1 MASIGGLSA
10 TASSGMNSASS
21 IRGYGGLASG
31 LDRDSLI
38 ENMTYATRSKIAAQ
52 KQKMQTFQW
61 QQTAMQ
67 NITSKLYEFSSKY
80 MSYTSSSNLTSSKLF
95 SRNLV
100 TALGDNSKYLSVSG
114 SGVSADTISVL
125 GVKSLAKNAQMSSNG
140 VVSDQTLKTGSISN
154 NLKDTIPLDMVSGDT
169 MYITYGTKT
178 YSVTLSS
185 AYDYSSPEAA
195 VASFNK
201 ALSDVTIG
209 TDKTLADVMEVTE
222 TDGYLKF
229 VHKEEDG
236 TGNNLVL
243 SGCTGDLLT
252 DLGFMAA
259 DEKFGDLSAERIMIT
274 KEGLKGEIKKAE
286 FQKDTSISDIL
297 SGKKISFS
305 YNGTIKWITLD
316 EYAGSSDLGAVKADL
331 QSKLDDAFG
340 KGRISVELKADGST
354 KSYFAFSTTMP
365 GGDSGSDTSSS
376 LAITAADKGI
386 LGDAANTVFGI
397 RSGESNRLN
406 LSASIANSGLKDVG
420 GTLDGEMVIE
430 NDGKSV
436 NLKDLGLS
444 WESSVSD
451 IMNAIN
457 NSKELG
463 IKVSYQ
469 SNTDK
474 FVVQST
480 EQGAGGQIELKGNLA
495 SVLFGAENTNY
506 TVEQGQ
512 DAVILVQYAGSN
524 TTSEITRGSNTISMD
539 GLNVTLKGTFG
550 YKDGK
555 YVEGTS
561 AVTFN
566 ASVDTDNTTSIVK
579 EMIDA
584 YNEAL
589 DLINSEVN
597 QKPDRDYTPL
607 TDEQKEEMSDSQI
620 EKWETEAK
628 KGLLF
633 NDTDLRGLADSLRFI
648 IPSGLRADFEKMGI
662 TVSTSYKDN
671 GKLVFNETEFKAAL
685 GTDPD
690 AVMQAFTASVSKN
703 EDGTTNAGGLMTSM
717 KTIMDRY
724 ASMTGAT
731 KGILVEHA
739 GSVYAPTS
747 VLKNGMQ
754 TQIDSIKNY
763 ITQLNKK
770 LATEQDRYVSQ
781 FTALETLI
789 SQMNSQSG
797 YLSSMFSS

>member
-10 TASSGMNSASS
+10 TSSSGMNSASS

-154 NLKDTIPLDMVSGDT
+154 NLKEKIPLDMVSGDT

-185 AYDYSSPEAA
+185 GEDYSSPEAA
-195 VASFNK
+195 TAAINK
-201 ALSDVTIG
+201 ALSNVTIG
-209 TDKTLADVMEVTE
+209 TDKTLADVMEVTQ
-222 TDGYLKF
+222 TNKILTF
-229 VHKEEDG
+229 VHKSEDK
-236 TGNNLVL
+236 TGNNLLL
-243 SGCTGDLLT
+243 SGGTGDILK
-252 DLGFMAA
+252 DLGFMKA
-259 DEKFGDLSAERIMIT
+259 DEEFTDLDATRLTIT
-274 KEGLKGEIKKAE
+274 QEGLEATEEAE
-286 FQKDTSISDIL
+286 FQKDTSISDVL

-305 YNGTIKWITLD
+305 YNGAIKWITLD
-316 EYAGSSDLGAVKADL
+316 KYDGSSDLEAVKADL

-340 KGRISVELKADGST
+340 KGRISVELKADGSS
-354 KSYFAFSTTMP
+354 KSYFAFSTTIP
-365 GGDSGSDTSSS
+365 GGAPGSDTSSS

-420 GTLDGEMVIE
+420 GTLDGEMIIE
-430 NDGKSV
+430 NNGKSV

-495 SVLFGAENTNY
+495 SVLFGAEKTNY

-550 YKDGK
+550 YEDGK

-584 YNEAL
+584 YNKAL

-662 TVSTSYKDN
+662 TVSTSYSDN

-685 GTDPD
+685 ETDPD

-731 KGILVEHA
+731 KGILVERA

-754 TQIDSIKNY
+754 TQIDSIKDY

>member
-154 NLKDTIPLDMVSGDT
+154 DLGKTIPLDMVSGDT

-185 AYDYSSPEAA
+185 GEDYSSPEAA
-195 VASFNK
+195 TAAINK
-201 ALSDVTIG
+201 ALSNVTIG
-209 TDKTLADVMEVTE
+209 TDKTLADVMEVTQ
-222 TDGYLKF
+222 TNKILTF
-229 VHKEEDG
+229 VHKSEDK
-236 TGNNLVL
+236 TGNNLLL
-243 SGCTGDLLT
+243 SGGTGDILK
-252 DLGFMAA
+252 DLGFMKA
-259 DEKFGDLSAERIMIT
+259 DEEFTDLDATRLTIT
-274 KEGLKGEIKKAE
+274 QEGLEATEEAE

-480 EQGAGGQIELKGNLA
+480 EQGAGGQIKLSGNLA

-584 YNEAL
+584 YNEVL

-685 GTDPD
+685 ETDPD

-731 KGILVEHA
+731 KGILVERA

-754 TQIDSIKNY
+754 TQIDSIKDY

>member
-100 TALGDNSKYLSVSG
+100 TALGDNKKYLSVSG

-185 AYDYSSPEAA
+185 GEDYSSPEAA
-195 VASFNK
+195 TAAINK
-201 ALSDVTIG
+201 ALSNVTIG
-209 TDKTLADVMEVTE
+209 TDKTLADVMEVTQ
-222 TDGYLKF
+222 TNKILTF
-229 VHKEEDG
+229 VHKSEDK
-236 TGNNLVL
+236 TGNNLLL
-243 SGCTGDLLT
+243 SGGTGDILK
-252 DLGFMAA
+252 DLGFMKA
-259 DEKFGDLSAERIMIT
+259 DEEFTDLDATRLTIT
-274 KEGLKGEIKKAE
+274 QEGLEATEEAE

-690 AVMQAFTASVSKN
+690 AVMQAFTATVSKN

-754 TQIDSIKNY
+754 TQIDSIKDY

>member
-1 MASIGGLSA
+1 
-10 TASSGMNSASS
+10 
-21 IRGYGGLASG
+21 
-31 LDRDSLI
+31 
-38 ENMTYATRSKIAAQ
+38 
-52 KQKMQTFQW
+52 
-61 QQTAMQ
+61 
-67 NITSKLYEFSSKY
+67 
-80 MSYTSSSNLTSSKLF
+80 
-95 SRNLV
+95 
-100 TALGDNSKYLSVSG
+100 
-114 SGVSADTISVL
+114 
-125 GVKSLAKNAQMSSNG
+125 
-140 VVSDQTLKTGSISN
+140 
-154 NLKDTIPLDMVSGDT
+154 
-169 MYITYGTKT
+169 
-178 YSVTLSS
+178 
-185 AYDYSSPEAA
+185 
-195 VASFNK
+195 
-201 ALSDVTIG
+201 
-209 TDKTLADVMEVTE
+209 
-222 TDGYLKF
+222 
-229 VHKEEDG
+229 
-236 TGNNLVL
+236 
-243 SGCTGDLLT
+243 
-252 DLGFMAA
+252 
-259 DEKFGDLSAERIMIT
+259 
-274 KEGLKGEIKKAE
+274 
-286 FQKDTSISDIL
+286 
-297 SGKKISFS
+297 
-305 YNGTIKWITLD
+305 
-316 EYAGSSDLGAVKADL
+316 
-331 QSKLDDAFG
+331 
-340 KGRISVELKADGST
+340 
-354 KSYFAFSTTMP
+354 
-365 GGDSGSDTSSS
+365 
-376 LAITAADKGI
+376 
-386 LGDAANTVFGI
+386 
-397 RSGESNRLN
+397 
-406 LSASIANSGLKDVG
+406 
-420 GTLDGEMVIE
+420 
-430 NDGKSV
+430 
-436 NLKDLGLS
+436 
-444 WESSVSD
+444 
-451 IMNAIN
+451 MNAIN

-648 IPSGLRADFEKMGI
+648 IPSGFRADLEKMGI

-690 AVMQAFTASVSKN
+690 AVMQAFTATVSKN

-731 KGILVEHA
+731 KGILVERA

-754 TQIDSIKNY
+754 TQIDSIKDY

>member
-1 MASIGGLSA
+1 MASIGGLSS
-10 TASSGMNSASS
+10 TASSGMNSAGS
-21 IRGYGGLASG
+21 IKGFGGLASG

-38 ENMTYATRSKIAAQ
+38 ENMTYATRKKIANQ
-52 KQKMQTFQW
+52 KQKMQVFQW
-61 QQTAMQ
+61 QQSAMQ
-67 NITSKLYEFSSKY
+67 SITSKLYEFSSKY

-95 SRNLV
+95 SRNVV
-100 TALGDNSKYLSVSG
+100 TALGENSKYLSVTG
-114 SGVSADTISVL
+114 SGTTADTISVL
-125 GVKSLAKNAQMSSNG
+125 GVKSLAKNAQMISSNA
-140 VVSDQTLKTGSISN
+140 VSDQILKTGSISN
-154 NLKDTIPLDMVSGDT
+154 NMGDEIPLDMVSGDS

-178 YSVTLSS
+178 YSVALSS
-185 AYDYSSPEAA
+185 AYDYSSTDAA
-195 VASFNK
+195 VASVNK

-222 TDGYLKF
+222 SGGKLTF
-229 VHKEEDG
+229 VNKD
-236 TGNNLVL
+236 TAGNNLVL
-243 SGCTGDLLT
+243 SGSTGDLLT
-252 DLGFMAA
+252 DLGFMTA
-259 DEKFGDLSAERIMIT
+259 DEKFGDLSAERIMVT
-274 KEGLKGEIKKAE
+274 KEGLEAVNNAE
-286 FQKDTSISDIL
+286 FQKNTSIRDVL

-316 EYAGSSDLGAVKADL
+316 KYNESSDLETVEKDL
-331 QSKLDDAFG
+331 QSKLNDAFG
-340 KGRISVELKADGST
+340 KGRISVELTPSDDSS
-354 KSYFAFSTTMP
+354 KSYFAFAAVKP
-365 GGDSGSDTSSS
+365 DGEPDESSS

-406 LSASIANSGLKDVG
+406 LSASIANSGLNAAGKSLG
-420 GTLDGEMVIE
+420 GEMIIQ
-430 NDGKSV
+430 NGDKSV
-436 NLKDLGLS
+436 NLKDLNLS
-444 WESSVSD
+444 WDSSVSE
-451 IMNAIN
+451 IINAIN

-469 SNTDK
+469 SNIDK

-480 EQGAGGQIELKGNLA
+480 EQGASGKIDLSGNLA
-495 SVLFGAENTNY
+495 SVLFGEKETGDY

-512 DAVILVQYAGSN
+512 DAVICVQYAGSN
-524 TTSEITRGSNTISMD
+524 TASEITRGSNTIAID
-539 GLNVTLKGTFG
+539 GLNITLKGTFG
-550 YKDGK
+550 YDGEG
-555 YVEGTS
+555 YVSDTS
-561 AVTFN
+561 PVTFD
-566 ASVDTDNTTSIVK
+566 ASVDTDKTTSIVK

-589 DLINSEVN
+589 SLINSEVK
-597 QKPDRDYTPL
+597 QKPDRDYSPL
-607 TDEQKEEMSDSQI
+607 TDEQREEMSESQI

-633 NDTDLRGLADSLRFI
+633 NDTDLKGLADGLRFI
-648 IPSGLRADFEKMGI
+648 IPSGLRADLQKMGI
-662 TVSTSYKDN
+662 TVSTSYSDN

-685 GTDPD
+685 GTDPE
-690 AVMQAFTASVSKN
+690 AVMQAFTSGASKN
-703 EDGTTNAGGLMTSM
+703 EDGTTNPGGLMTSM
-717 KTIMDRY
+717 KTVMDRY

-731 KGILVEHA
+731 KGILVERA

-754 TQIDSIKNY
+754 TQIDSIKDY

-789 SQMNSQSG
+789 SQMNSQSS